1 MKKFLLLLSLF
12 LFAGCSFFSEESSKI
27 LILYTND
34 EHGHFYEK
42 DGWYKGA
49 ALYEMWE
56 EEEKNCKN
64 CEVIR
69 LSGGDNYTGTAVS
82 TFSKGGSMAEIMNVL
97 GYKAIAVGNH
107 EFDFGEKS
115 FEENARLAGAPYIC
129 ANIVSKEGKNIFEPY
144 KVFYAGKTK
153 ILLVSVITE
162 TVRDVSM
169 SEIFHKS
176 DILKPEKL
184 VEKAIADE
192 KADLN
197 LVLAHESYIEI
208 LPWVLKLP
216 EKPLAVFTGHDH
228 KESVVAE
235 NGVQFIQN
243 AGYLQSYAKVVI
255 EKKGKNFKILE
266 AETVPL
272 KRDLQLK
279 SQNAVKIKEM
289 TDSYM
294 DSLNKIAG
302 VELIQAVSPV
312 PQFDFQKF
320 YACSLLEY
328 FPDSD
333 AAVSNPGGFRDLIKA
348 GTVRKSDILS
358 MFPFENFI
366 VRTGVSGEDLIYD
379 ISLSEN
385 AYCGVLQK
393 DGKWLLENGAE
404 IEKSGTYQV
413 ITTDFLY
420 KGGNGY
426 RFSKSHGNQTDI
438 IWREPVENFMLESSK
453 RGLKFEDAFR
463 NLMKKHKIEEN
474 Q

>member
-1 MKKFLLLLSLF
+1 MKKFLFLLSLF

-34 EHGHFYEK
+34 EHGHFYEN
-42 DGWYKGA
+42 DGWYKGV

-82 TFSKGGSMAEIMNVL
+82 TFSKGGSMAEVMNVL
-97 GYKAIAVGNH
+97 GYKAVAVGNH

-115 FEENARLAGAPYIC
+115 FEENAGLAGVPYLC
-129 ANIVSKEGKNIFEPY
+129 ANIVSKEGKNLFEPY

-162 TVRDVSM
+162 EASEVSM

-176 DILKPEKL
+176 DILKPAKL
-184 VEKAIADE
+184 VEKLIADE

-197 LVLAHESYIEI
+197 LVLAHESYKET
-208 LPWVLKLP
+208 LPWIAKLP

-243 AGYLQSYAKVVI
+243 AGYLKSYAKILI
-255 EKKGKNFKILE
+255 EKSGKNFKILE
-266 AETVPL
+266 AATVPL
-272 KRDLQLK
+272 KRDVQLRT
-279 SQNAVKIKEM
+279 QNALKIKEI
-289 TDSYM
+289 TDKHLGL
-294 DSLNKIAG
+294 LNKIMGA
-302 VELIQAVSPV
+302 ELIQATSAVSKS
-312 PQFDFQKF
+312 DFQKF

-328 FPDSD
+328 FPDTD
-333 AAVSNPGGFRDLIKA
+333 AAVSNPGGFRDSIKA

-366 VRTGVSGEDLIYD
+366 VRTDVSGEDLIYD

-393 DGKWLLENGAE
+393 DGKWFLENGKE
-404 IEKSGTYQV
+404 IEKSQKYTV
-413 ITTDFLY
+413 VTTDFVY
-420 KGGNGY
+420 SGGDGY
-426 RFSKSHGNQTDI
+426 RFSNSHGNQTDV
-438 IWREPVENFMLESSK
+438 IWRKPVENFMLESSK
-453 RGLKFEDAFR
+453 QGLTLEEASK